1 MRSCAK
7 NPVQYHTGEPM
18 KIGYARTS
26 TTEQE
31 AGFEAQIRDLKA
43 QGVSEEHVFAEQ
55 VSSMD
60 AERPKLKEVLRFLR
74 KGDTLIVTKLDR
86 LARSI
91 LHYAEIQA
99 ELEKKGVALRILNL
113 GLDTSNPT
121 GRLVHNTLMAVAQY
135 EREIMLER
143 QREGIAKAKAK
154 NQYWGR
160 KPTARAKADEV
171 KRLKAEGLGA
181 SAIADRLKIARRSVY
196 NILSDTPEDAETF
209 KERAKVWNARKGAA
223 A

>member
-1 MRSCAK
+1 MHKRAK
-7 NPVQYHTGEPM
+7 KLVQQNTREAM
-18 KIGYARTS
+18 NIGYARTS
-26 TTEQE
+26 SVEQE
-31 AGFEAQIRDLKA
+31 AGLEAQIRDLKA
-43 QGVSEEHVFAEQ
+43 QGVSDEHIFAEQ

-60 AERPKLKEVLRFLR
+60 AERPKLKEVLRFVR
-74 KGDTLIVTKLDR
+74 KGDILIVTKLDR

-99 ELEKKGVALRILNL
+99 GLEKKGVALRILNL

-143 QREGIAKAKAK
+143 QREGIAKAKAEK
-154 NQYWGR
+154 NYWGR
-160 KPTARAKADEV
+160 KPTAREKADEV

-181 SAIADRLKIARRSVY
+181 SAIAGRLGIARRSVY
-196 NILSDTPEDAETF
+196 NILNDKPEDAETF
-209 KERAKVWNARKGAA
+209 KHRAKVWNNRKSAA
-223 A
+223 